1 MTIFANIILPFAPR
15 IRLNVTLRW
24 RIGLIFPSL
33 LPISNKYNI
42 HIAIIRLLVN
52 YIFVTIAEVEVNFSL
67 DKMYNIF
74 FINLAVKEEFLEIAH
89 PLEGLTHL
97 VSGIVLLN
105 LWCKK
110 NILKISICM

>member
-74 FINLAVKEEFLEIAH
+74 FINLAS
-89 PLEGLTHL
+89 EGRI
-97 VSGIVLLN
+97 SGNCTSTGRLN
-105 LWCKK
+105 SLGIWH
-110 NILKISICM
+110 SAT